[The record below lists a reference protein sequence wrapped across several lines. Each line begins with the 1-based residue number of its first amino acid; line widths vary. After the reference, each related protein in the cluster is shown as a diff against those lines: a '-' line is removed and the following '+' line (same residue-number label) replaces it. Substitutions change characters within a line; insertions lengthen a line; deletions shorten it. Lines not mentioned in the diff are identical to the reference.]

1 MYYLAGFKEI
11 LPEMGP
17 LFFVSLP
24 SLSDPLLSNKGN
36 LNQDDRQLTHSFPLS
51 YIG

>member
-1 MYYLAGFKEI
+1 MYYLAGLKEI

-24 SLSDPLLSNKGN
+24 TLSDPLLSNKGN
-36 LNQDDRQLTHSFPLS
+36 LNLP
-51 YIG
+51 G